1 MGEKRYIKRTAILF
15 DTFRGP
21 KSMTQETKIRQ
32 LTYKQRKA
40 ITALL
45 SCPTEQAAAK
55 MAGISERTIIRW
67 MSLPH
72 FRDELRAAGIDASQ
86 RTVGATMRRLTEG
99 QDKALT
105 VLEEVMKSGLANER
119 RQAAVSW
126 LTIYRDFKEVV
137 EFDERLE
144 KLEKGQK

>member
-1 MGEKRYIKRTAILF
+1 
-15 DTFRGP
+15 
-21 KSMTQETKIRQ
+21 MTLEAKMRQ
-32 LTYKQRKA
+32 LTYKQRKL

-45 SCPTEQAAAK
+45 SCPTEQTAAK

-67 MSLPH
+67 MALPH

-99 QDKALT
+99 QAAALS
-105 VLEEVMKSGLANER
+105 VLEDVMQSGNANER
-119 RQAAVSW
+119 RLAAANW
-126 LTIYRDFKEVV
+126 LTIYRDYKEVV

-144 KLEKGQK
+144 KLEKETGK

>member
-1 MGEKRYIKRTAILF
+1 
-15 DTFRGP
+15 
-21 KSMTQETKIRQ
+21 MTQEAKTRQ

-99 QDKALT
+99 QAAALS
-105 VLEEVMKSGLANER
+105 VLEDVMQNGPVEQKRLA
-119 RQAAVSW
+119 AASW
-126 LTIYRDFKEVV
+126 LTIYRDFKEFV